1 MLTIRKSAITLG
13 VLGAMIATTATPS
26 LARSKHVRAP
36 ATEYGQQVPYQY
48 GNGRGAFAFQP
59 FGYTRG
65 FGNGYDSPRATSRP
79 SQTWDDYAK
88 RWDGGN

>member
-36 ATEYGQQVPYQY
+36 ATEYGQQARTTATAVVPLPS
-48 GNGRGAFAFQP
+48 P
-59 FGYTRG
+59 FGNTYTGWAAATTARA
-65 FGNGYDSPRATSRP
+65 PRP
-79 SQTWDDYAK
+79 PDPDWDDYAK

>member
-36 ATEYGQQVPYQY
+36 ATEYGEQAP
-48 GNGRGAFAFQP
+48 GNGHGAYAAQP
-59 FGYTRG
+59 DALYTYG
-65 FGNGYDSPRATSRP
+65 CASSSSSR
-79 SQTWDDYAK
+79 
-88 RWDGGN
+88 